1 LKASILNAV
10 AEDNYILYIILEN
23 GNELTLNVEPL
34 FQYPLFATL
43 KDIELW
49 KNMKVGEFSIIWG
62 EGKSKVEISID
73 KILNY
78 FA

>member
-1 LKASILNAV
+1 LKASILKAV
-10 AEDNYILYIILEN
+10 AEDNYILYIVLEN

-34 FQYPLFATL
+34 FEYQLFAPL
-43 KDIELW
+43 KNVKLW
-49 KNMKVGEFSIIWG
+49 KNMKVGGFSIIWG
-62 EGKSKVEISID
+62 EGSSKIEISLD